1 MIMENKLDISSN
13 ELVYAI
19 KESLDYLSFYGIRSS
34 FAYEGETSL
43 DNKVG
48 GLIFEF
54 YQDCIIRSLNSIHSC
69 LVKLECKPNKVVI
82 KVILDEKITYFDLDY
97 KKKEIEESNGTMKI
111 SIKDNSTY
119 CELEFNNLEVG
130 K

>member
-19 KESLDYLSFYGIRSS
+19 KESLDYLSFYGIKSS
-34 FAYEGETSL
+34 FTYEGETNL

-69 LVKLECKPNKVVI
+69 LVKLECKPKKAVI

-119 CELEFNNLEVG
+119 CELEFNNLEAG

>member
-48 GLIFEF
+48 G
-54 YQDCIIRSLNSIHSC
+54 
-69 LVKLECKPNKVVI
+69 
-82 KVILDEKITYFDLDY
+82 TY
-97 KKKEIEESNGTMKI
+97 I
-111 SIKDNSTY
+111 
-119 CELEFNNLEVG
+119 
-130 K
+130 